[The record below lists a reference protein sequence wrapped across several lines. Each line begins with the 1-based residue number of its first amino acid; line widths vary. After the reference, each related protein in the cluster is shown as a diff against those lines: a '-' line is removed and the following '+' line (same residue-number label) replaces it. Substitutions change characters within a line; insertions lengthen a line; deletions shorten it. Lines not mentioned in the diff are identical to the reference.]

1 MLSAKADT
9 GFAFRQHDKQRL
21 GADQTDRF
29 QVMETQ
35 FRRIEW
41 RVAAGSMPELKSTVL
56 AAQPV
61 HHPYASMNWIRFIG
75 SLRCAGRR
83 HQFLSP
89 LSGLP
94 R

>member
-1 MLSAKADT
+1 
-9 GFAFRQHDKQRL
+9 
-21 GADQTDRF
+21 
-29 QVMETQ
+29 METQ

-41 RVAAGSMPELKSTVL
+41 RVAARSPHIVEITAQDEGPKTTTL

-89 LSGLP
+89 LTGLP

>member
-1 MLSAKADT
+1 MLRVQPAD
-9 GFAFRQHDKQRL
+9 GDGGHRACGNHRGQPLEADRRCVAGL
-21 GADQTDRF
+21 G
-29 QVMETQ
+29 
-35 FRRIEW
+35 RRCED
-41 RVAAGSMPELKSTVL
+41 GSLT
-56 AAQPV
+56 AQPV
-61 HHPYASMNWIRFIG
+61 HHPYASMNWFRFIG